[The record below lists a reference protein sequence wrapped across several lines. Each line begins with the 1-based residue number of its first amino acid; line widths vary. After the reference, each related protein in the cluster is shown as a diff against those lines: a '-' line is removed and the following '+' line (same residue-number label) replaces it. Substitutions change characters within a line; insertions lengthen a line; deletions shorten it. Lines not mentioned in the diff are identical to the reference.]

1 MYISKADPGIQDR
14 TSPDRKIKYKDFKW
28 GRLSLTTPSRWFA
41 IQGVYESSKTGFR
54 RLSLSAMGLRP
65 GVPRAHD
72 VKLCW
77 IKHIGKIRLYH
88 TYVLCILYT
97 YIYTH
102 RLVRYPRDRYATMY
116 GCRCHLPL
124 CLCPAP
130 LRDQGAWL
138 WWTAMIWSP
147 IWVMSIVE
155 EIVIE
160 WQKRR

>member
-97 YIYTH
+97 YIYIH
-102 RLVRYPRDRYATMY
+102 IDWY
-116 GCRCHLPL
+116 GIQGIDTQQCMDADAI
-124 CLCPAP
+124 CLCVFAQLHWETRGP
-130 LRDQGAWL
+130 GCG
-138 WWTAMIWSP
+138 
-147 IWVMSIVE
+147 E
-155 EIVIE
+155 
-160 WQKRR
+160 RRWFEVPFGLCQSSKK